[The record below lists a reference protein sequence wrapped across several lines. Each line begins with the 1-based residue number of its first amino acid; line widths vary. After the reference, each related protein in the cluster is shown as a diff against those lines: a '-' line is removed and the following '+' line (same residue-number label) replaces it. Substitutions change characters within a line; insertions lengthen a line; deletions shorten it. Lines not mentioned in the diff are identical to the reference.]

1 MITDALPQ
9 AASTGCHAGAALRG
23 RPVILREA
31 PTALL
36 WDSGYQWYERAGGA
50 RSSKARLIAMV
61 PTADGSVQSY
71 VVAASLCPVLL
82 TMLPAGVTHP
92 AGADVGACVV
102 QHPVALCR
110 GEPSRPAY
118 RQMIGQVAR
127 SMGSCM
133 RGFRSEFA
141 AGESNPQRTVGI
153 CAGQGGASR
162 GSRPCPLPPD
172 EDGQGLRCLHRVPS
186 PATPFSH
193 VRNLTPP
200 TDSQLLSHDTPIDSS
215 QESCHVHSHG
225 EAVSQAQ

>member
-1 MITDALPQ
+1 MSPRTSMLHDSASQLATGKVIAVADGVARETSALP
-9 AASTGCHAGAALRG
+9 AVRAC
-23 RPVILREA
+23 RPGEIVE
-31 PTALL
+31 
-36 WDSGYQWYERAGGA
+36 G
-50 RSSKARLIAMV
+50 RLIAV
-61 PTADGSVQSY
+61 APAADRDVQSY
-71 VVAASLCPVLL
+71 VVAASLCPVLP
-82 TMLPAGVTHP
+82 TMLRARVTHP

-102 QHPVALCR
+102 QHPVAFCR
-110 GEPSRPAY
+110 GEPSGPGHR
-118 RQMIGQVAR
+118 RMIGQIAR

-200 TDSQLLSHDTPIDSS
+200 TDSQLLSHDTT
-215 QESCHVHSHG
+215 HR
-225 EAVSQAQ
+225 

>member
-1 MITDALPQ
+1 MRVPPCRVGPSSCGNLQRRCSGIRATSGTSVRVGQGHRMP
-9 AASTGCHAGAALRG
+9 THRHGANG
-23 RPVILREA
+23 RR
-31 PTALL
+31 
-36 WDSGYQWYERAGGA
+36 
-50 RSSKARLIAMV
+50 
-61 PTADGSVQSY
+61 SVQSY

-102 QHPVALCR
+102 QHPLASCR
-110 GEPSRPAY
+110 GAPARPGY
-118 RQMIGQVAR
+118 RRMIGQVAR

-141 AGESNPQRTVGI
+141 ADDSNPQRTVGI

-193 VRNLTPP
+193 VRNLTRP
-200 TDSQLLSHDTPIDSS
+200 TDSQPLSHDTTHRYRP
-215 QESCHVHSHG
+215 G
-225 EAVSQAQ
+225 EPPRP